1 MSFGVKRLVYKHK
14 LHLWVGFLAWRGQ
27 NMKIKTQKT
36 NSKLLKQ
43 LKVVFGKP
51 KSYLL

>member
-1 MSFGVKRLVYKHK
+1 MGRVFGV
-14 LHLWVGFLAWRGQ
+14 AW
-27 NMKIKTQKT
+27 
-36 NSKLLKQ
+36 SKYENKNAKNKQQLLKQ